1 MSRRIS
7 VGVQGRSILG
17 NFVATTNI
25 FQTRELNQDLVLN
38 PDGAGKILIEG
49 DLKINGSQSLILD
62 SSDNK
67 EITINTTNISQPY
80 TLTLPTAP
88 PGTNGHTLL
97 VTTSGQLSFAAINLP
112 VQNQTAD
119 SATYYPL
126 MNTATSGSITGL
138 SVSSSKLNFQPSTG
152 ILSVTE
158 VRTTGNV
165 TAFSSSDRALK
176 ENIRPIDNALEKIEK
191 INGVQYDWTDAY
203 IESRGGED
211 GYFVRKKDIGLIAQ
225 EVEEVLPEIVAENI
239 DGHKAIKYERV
250 IALCIEAIKDLKKEI
265 ESLRKD

>member
-1 MSRRIS
+1 MARRIS
-7 VGVQGRSILG
+7 IGVQGRSILG

-25 FQTRELNQDLVLN
+25 FQTRELNQDLVLD
-38 PDGAGKILIEG
+38 PSGAGKILIEG
-49 DLKINGSQSLILD
+49 DLKISGSQNLILE

-80 TLTLPTAP
+80 TVTLPATP
-88 PGTNGHTLL
+88 PATNGHTLL

-126 MNTATSGSITGL
+126 MNTATSGNITGL
-138 SVSSSKLNFQPSTG
+138 SVSSTKLNFQPSTG

-165 TAFSSSDRALK
+165 TAFSSSDRSLK
-176 ENIRPIDNALEKIEK
+176 ENIRPIENALDKIEK
-191 INGVQYDWTDAY
+191 INGVRYDWTDDY

-211 GYFVRKKDIGLIAQ
+211 GYFVRKKDVGLIAQ
-225 EVEEVLPEIVAENI
+225 EVEEVLPEIVAENG

-250 IALCIEAIKDLKKEI
+250 IALCVEAIKELKRDI
-265 ESLRKD
+265 EKLRKD